1 MADRRTIGENEAPI
15 DYLKPGTP
23 EHDYVLQQLNAR
35 IRFSARHMQKFYPRW
50 RMNELTLQAFVS
62 LNDFDQMLKDA
73 NDRRGGSGVPVEINV
88 PFAWA
93 TTNTIVTYL
102 LHMFAGRKPIFQ
114 ISSYRA
120 EQVDR
125 AKNMEMFLQFN
136 ADVIRFVR
144 NIYFFLMDGETYG
157 VAIMRNLWREDKKT
171 RSVWTPPSPE
181 LIELGNA
188 FGQAAQPT
196 RTKQS
201 YVSFQ
206 GNDVANIDPFMFF
219 PDPRVPMQE
228 VNEKG
233 EFVFW
238 RAFQGRHMLKRE
250 EAKGNVKWIDRIGR
264 TPHRGYET
272 ESSNSLRGMRSLG
285 ASHPG
290 DPTYDASLEQQ
301 ISPNV
306 QLDQGTVEIIPKD
319 WGLGPGTEPEKW
331 MFTVANEQTIIQAEP
346 ANLPHGKHPVVV
358 AEPQSVGYSF
368 GQLGSVDMLAPMQ
381 GLMSWFLNTHIYN
394 VRAALNNMFVA
405 DPTKVEMQD
414 FRQNTNGVRV
424 IRLKN
429 TAFGLSDPKNA
440 IQQLQVADVTRGHIA
455 DFQLFGKLAA
465 DLTGATDNVRGQQ
478 DTGGRKTATEVRTA
492 SDAGTSRLAAKGSLY
507 SSMGFTDLAEQQS
520 YMVQEFLTE
529 EFEFSVLGE
538 QSKTGSLRV
547 TPESVQGDFSFP
559 VHDGSMPMDKLGM
572 LEVWKEIF
580 IAVKEDPELRMHYD
594 IMGMFDWIAQL
605 GGAQN
610 IKSFKLNVVP
620 QAQQQQALQSGNGV
634 PMGQMMQELA
644 ARMAA

>member
-1 MADRRTIGENEAPI
+1 MADPRAIGADEAPI

-23 EHDYVLQQLNAR
+23 QHDFVRQQLLAR
-35 IRFSARHMQKFYPRW
+35 LRFSARKMQNFYSRW
-50 RMNELTLQAFVS
+50 RMNELTLQAYVS
-62 LNDFDQMLKDA
+62 LNDFDQMLKDT
-73 NDRRGGSGVPVEINV
+73 NDRRGGSGAPVEINV

-114 ISSYRA
+114 VSSYRA

-125 AKNMEMFLQFN
+125 AKNMEMFLQYN
-136 ADVIRFVR
+136 ADVIRLVR

-157 VAIMRNLWREDKKT
+157 LAVMRNLWREDKKT
-171 RSVWTPPSPE
+171 RTVWTPPTPE
-181 LIELGNA
+181 LVQLNQA
-188 FGQAAQPT
+188 FGREAQPS
-196 RTKQS
+196 RQRQS
-201 YVSFQ
+201 YISFQ

-219 PDPRVPMQE
+219 PDPRCPMSE

-238 RAFQGRHMLKRE
+238 RAFEGRHMLKRE
-250 EAKGNVKWIDRIGR
+250 EAKGNIKWVDEIPR
-264 TPHRGYET
+264 TIARGYET
-272 ESSNSLRGMRSLG
+272 ESSSSVRGLRALG
-285 ASHPG
+285 LPHPG
-290 DPTYDASLEQQ
+290 DPSYDSQ
-301 ISPNV
+301 IETQIQPNV

-319 WGLGPGTEPEKW
+319 WGLGTGTEPEKW
-331 MFTVANEQTIIQAEP
+331 IFTLANEQTIIQAEP
-346 ANLPHGKHPVVV
+346 ANLPHGKHPIVV

-381 GLMSWFLNTHIYN
+381 QMMSWFLNTHIYN

-414 FRQNTNGVRV
+414 FRQQTNGVKV

-440 IQQLQVADVTRGHIA
+440 IQQLAVADVTRAHVS
-455 DFQLFGKLAA
+455 DFQLFGKLAS

-478 DTGGRKTATEVRTA
+478 DSGGRKTATEVRTA
-492 SDAGTSRLAAKGSLY
+492 SDGGTSRLAAKGTLY

-520 YMVQEFLTE
+520 YMVQEYLTQ
-529 EFEFSVLGE
+529 EFEFAVLG
-538 QSKTGSLRV
+538 QSAQQASLRI
-547 TPESVQGDFSFP
+547 TPDSLQGDFFFP
-559 VHDGSMPMDKLGM
+559 VHDGTLPVDKLGM

-580 IAVKEDPELRMHYD
+580 IAVQQDPQLRQQYD
-594 IMGMFDWIAQL
+594 ITAMFDWIAQL

-620 QAQQQQALQSGNGV
+620 QSQQQNALATGDGV
-634 PMGQMMQELA
+634 PMDAVMGELA
-644 ARMAA
+644 NRMAA